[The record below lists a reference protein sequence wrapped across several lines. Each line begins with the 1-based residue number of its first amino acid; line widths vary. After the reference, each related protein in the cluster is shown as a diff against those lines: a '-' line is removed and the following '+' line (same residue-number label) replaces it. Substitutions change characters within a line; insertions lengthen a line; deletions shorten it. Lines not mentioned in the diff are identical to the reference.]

1 LSILDFLSDYVCCL
15 YGSPGH
21 YGVVTLPSSVASG
34 INHFMDGFIPTENL
48 RFRETSLSFN
58 IAEKEE
64 EDIKSIYN
72 YAYPSMKKSYSK
84 FELNIEGGSFNDS
97 EIIVLFGENGT
108 GKTTLIRML
117 SGNLKPDENGKRNSV
132 LFLI

>member
-1 LSILDFLSDYVCCL
+1 
-15 YGSPGH
+15 
-21 YGVVTLPSSVASG
+21 
-34 INHFMDGFIPTENL
+34 MDGFIPTENL

-72 YAYPSMKKSYSK
+72 YTYPSMKKSYNK
-84 FELNIEGGSFNDS
+84 FELSIEGGSFNDS

-117 SGNLKPDENGKRNSV
+117 SGNLKPDENGKRNSN
-132 LFLI
+132 LFLIQL